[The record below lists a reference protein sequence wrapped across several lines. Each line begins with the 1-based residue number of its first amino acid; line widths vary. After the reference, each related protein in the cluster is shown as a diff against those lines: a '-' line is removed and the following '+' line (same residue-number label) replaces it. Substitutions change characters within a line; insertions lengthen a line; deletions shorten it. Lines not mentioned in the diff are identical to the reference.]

1 MEKKDFESA
10 TGIKT
15 TDIMFKFIK
24 AVANC
29 CKETEF
35 EFYKKWKD
43 SRTRELFSQLAPDG
57 MLNLI
62 QQLAFDLEKELVTKL
77 ETINIKNSCIDRLNN
92 QAEELKSQLSTSQD
106 RCKEYK
112 REIKEVR
119 KENDKVLSKIFAEIY
134 INDKQYLGSD
144 EEDVKYKK
152 IKDIKDLQTTL
163 SEYFDKKRIIVWK
176 LQRHVALSSDELK
189 YVQSRIND

>member
-24 AVANC
+24 TAASS

-43 SRTRELFSQLAPDG
+43 GRTRELFNQLTPDG
-57 MLNLI
+57 MLNLT
-62 QQLAFDLEKELVTKL
+62 QKLAFDLEKEL
-77 ETINIKNSCIDRLNN
+77 INKMEAINVNNNCINRSNN
-92 QAEELKSQLSTSQD
+92 QIKELESQLLTSQD
-106 RCKEYK
+106 KCKEYK

-119 KENDKVLSKIFAEIY
+119 KENDEVLSKIFAEIF

-144 EEDVKYKK
+144 EEDVEYK
-152 IKDIKDLQTTL
+152 DFKDLQATL
-163 SEYFDKKRIIVWK
+163 AEYFDKKKIIIWK

>member
-24 AVANC
+24 TVANS

-43 SRTRELFSQLAPDG
+43 SRTRELFNQLTSDG
-57 MLNLI
+57 MLNLF
-62 QQLAFDLEKELVTKL
+62 QKLAFDLEKELVTKL
-77 ETINIKNSCIDRLNN
+77 ETINIKNSCINRLNN
-92 QAEELKSQLSTSQD
+92 QVEELKSQLSTSQD
-106 RCKEYK
+106 KCKEYK
-112 REIKEVR
+112 REIKEIR
-119 KENDKVLSKIFAEIY
+119 KGNDEVLSKIFAEIY
-134 INDKQYLGSD
+134 INCDKYLGSD
-144 EEDVKYKK
+144 VEYRDF
-152 IKDIKDLQTTL
+152 KDLQATL
-163 SEYFDKKRIIVWK
+163 AEYFDKKRIIMWK

-189 YVQSRIND
+189 YIQSRIND

>member
-15 TDIMFKFIK
+15 TDTMFKFIK
-24 AVANC
+24 AVASSR
-29 CKETEF
+29 KETEF

-43 SRTRELFSQLAPDG
+43 GRTRELFNQLTPDG
-57 MLNLI
+57 MMNLT
-62 QQLAFDLEKELVTKL
+62 QKLAFDLEKELITKSARVN
-77 ETINIKNSCIDRLNN
+77 ESEACINRLNN
-92 QAEELKSQLSTSQD
+92 QIKELESQLSTSQD
-106 RCKEYK
+106 KCKEYK

-119 KENDKVLSKIFAEIY
+119 KENDEVLSKIFAEIF

-144 EEDVKYKK
+144 EEDVEYR
-152 IKDIKDLQTTL
+152 DFKDLQTTL
-163 SEYFDKKRIIVWK
+163 AKYFDKKKGIIWK
-176 LQRHVALSSDELK
+176 LQRHVALSSDELR

>member
-24 AVANC
+24 AIASS

-43 SRTRELFSQLAPDG
+43 GRTRELFNQLTPDG
-57 MLNLI
+57 MLNLT
-62 QQLAFDLEKELVTKL
+62 QKLAFDLEKEL
-77 ETINIKNSCIDRLNN
+77 INKMEAINVNNNCINRSNN
-92 QAEELKSQLSTSQD
+92 QIKELESQLLTSQD
-106 RCKEYK
+106 KCKEYK

-119 KENDKVLSKIFAEIY
+119 KENDEVLSKIFAEIF
-134 INDKQYLGSD
+134 INDKQYLGLD
-144 EEDVKYKK
+144 EEDVEYK
-152 IKDIKDLQTTL
+152 DFKDLQATL
-163 SEYFDKKRIIVWK
+163 AEYFDKKKIIIWK

>member
-24 AVANC
+24 TVANS

-43 SRTRELFSQLAPDG
+43 SRTRELFNQLTSDG
-57 MLNLI
+57 MLNLF
-62 QQLAFDLEKELVTKL
+62 QKLAFDLEKELVTKL

-92 QAEELKSQLSTSQD
+92 QVEELKSQCTTYQEK
-106 RCKEYK
+106 CKEYK
-112 REIKEVR
+112 REIKEIR
-119 KENDKVLSKIFAEIY
+119 KGNDEVLSKIFAEIY
-134 INDKQYLGSD
+134 INCDKYLGSD
-144 EEDVKYKK
+144 EADVEYR
-152 IKDIKDLQTTL
+152 DFKDLQATL
-163 SEYFDKKRIIVWK
+163 AEYFDKKRIIMWK

-189 YVQSRIND
+189 YVQSRISD

>member
-43 SRTRELFSQLAPDG
+43 SRTRELFNQLTPDG

-62 QQLAFDLEKELVTKL
+62 QQLAFDLEKELVIKL
-77 ETINIKNSCIDRLNN
+77 ETINTKNSCIEQLSN
-92 QAEELKSQLSTSQD
+92 QAKDLRSQLLTSQEK
-106 RCKEYK
+106 CKEYK
-112 REIKEVR
+112 REIKEIR
-119 KENDKVLSKIFAEIY
+119 KGNDEVLSKIFAEVF
-134 INDKQYLGSD
+134 INDQQYLGSD
-144 EEDVKYKK
+144 EADVEYR
-152 IKDIKDLQTTL
+152 DFKDLQATL
-163 SEYFDKKRIIVWK
+163 SEYFDKKKVIMWK

-189 YVQSRIND
+189 YIQSRIND

>member
-10 TGIKT
+10 TGIRT
-15 TDIMFKFIK
+15 TDTMFKFIK
-24 AVANC
+24 AAASS

-43 SRTRELFSQLAPDG
+43 GRTRELFNQLTSDG
-57 MLNLI
+57 MMNLT
-62 QQLAFDLEKELVTKL
+62 QKLAFDLEKELITKSVRVNES
-77 ETINIKNSCIDRLNN
+77 ETCINRLNN
-92 QAEELKSQLSTSQD
+92 QIKELESQLSTSQD
-106 RCKEYK
+106 KCKEYK

-119 KENDKVLSKIFAEIY
+119 KENDEVSSKIFAEIF

-144 EEDVKYKK
+144 EEDVEYR
-152 IKDIKDLQTTL
+152 DFKDLQATL
-163 SEYFDKKRIIVWK
+163 AEYFEKKKVIIWK
-176 LQRHVALSSDELK
+176 LQRHVALSSDELR

>member
-24 AVANC
+24 AVSSS

-43 SRTRELFSQLAPDG
+43 GRTRELFNQLTPDG
-57 MLNLI
+57 MLNLT
-62 QQLAFDLEKELVTKL
+62 QKLAFDLEKEL
-77 ETINIKNSCIDRLNN
+77 INKMEAINVNNNCINRSNN
-92 QAEELKSQLSTSQD
+92 QIKELESQLLTSQD
-106 RCKEYK
+106 KCKEYK

-119 KENDKVLSKIFAEIY
+119 KENDEVLSKIFAEIF

-144 EEDVKYKK
+144 EEDVEYK
-152 IKDIKDLQTTL
+152 DFKDLQATL
-163 SEYFDKKRIIVWK
+163 AEYFDKKKIIIWK

>member
-24 AVANC
+24 AVASN

-43 SRTRELFSQLAPDG
+43 GRTRELFNQLTPDG
-57 MLNLI
+57 MLNLT
-62 QQLAFDLEKELVTKL
+62 QKLAFDLEKEL
-77 ETINIKNSCIDRLNN
+77 INKMEAINVNNNCINRSNN
-92 QAEELKSQLSTSQD
+92 QIKELESQLLTSQD
-106 RCKEYK
+106 KCKEYK

-119 KENDKVLSKIFAEIY
+119 KENDEVLSKIFAEIF

-144 EEDVKYKK
+144 EEDVEYK
-152 IKDIKDLQTTL
+152 DFKDLQATL
-163 SEYFDKKRIIVWK
+163 AEYFDKKKIIIWK

>member
-1 MEKKDFESA
+1 MEKKDFETA
-10 TGIKT
+10 TGIKV

-24 AVANC
+24 TVANS

-43 SRTRELFSQLAPDG
+43 SRTRELFNQLTSDG
-57 MLNLI
+57 MLNLF
-62 QQLAFDLEKELVTKL
+62 QKLAFDLEKELVTKL

-92 QAEELKSQLSTSQD
+92 QAEELKSQCTTYQD
-106 RCKEYK
+106 KCKEYK

-119 KENDKVLSKIFAEIY
+119 KGNDEVLSKIFAEIY
-134 INDKQYLGSD
+134 INCDKYLGSD
-144 EEDVKYKK
+144 EADVEYR
-152 IKDIKDLQTTL
+152 DFKDLQAAL
-163 SEYFDKKRIIVWK
+163 AEYFDKKRIIMWK

-189 YVQSRIND
+189 YIQSRIND

>member
-24 AVANC
+24 TVANS

-43 SRTRELFSQLAPDG
+43 SRTRELFNQLTPDG
-57 MLNLI
+57 MLNLF
-62 QQLAFDLEKELVTKL
+62 QKLAFDLEKELITKSAR
-77 ETINIKNSCIDRLNN
+77 INENEDCIDRLSD
-92 QAEELKSQLSTSQD
+92 QVKELKSQYSLLQD
-106 RCKEYK
+106 KCKEYK
-112 REIKEVR
+112 REIKEIR
-119 KENDKVLSKIFAEIY
+119 KGNDEVVSKIFAEIY
-134 INDKQYLGSD
+134 INCDKYLGLD
-144 EEDVKYKK
+144 EADVEYR
-152 IKDIKDLQTTL
+152 DFKDLQTAL
-163 SEYFDKKRIIVWK
+163 AEYFDKKRIIIWK

-189 YVQSRIND
+189 YIQSRIND